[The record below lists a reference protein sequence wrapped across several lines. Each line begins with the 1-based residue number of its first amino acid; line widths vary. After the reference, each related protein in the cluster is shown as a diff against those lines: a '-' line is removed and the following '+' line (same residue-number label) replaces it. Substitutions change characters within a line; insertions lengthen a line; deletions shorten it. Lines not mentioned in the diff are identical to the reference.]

1 MQLDTDKDEYH
12 KTMTNSEKYTE
23 IYFRAHFSFESE
35 IQRNERK
42 KLKERISE
50 WARKRRKYLKIREK
64 EENSNK
70 MEQKW
75 RIKAKLRMKS
85 YSAWWDILNMNT
97 EKGEKRNESTN
108 EIDESNQNRKTWIRL
123 TLSSTQGK
131 NAQEK
136 ESFSKIKSRPSKKH
150 YCFPAKTIRNRDT
163 HKKLSIFNRGK

>member
-108 EIDESNQNRKTWIRL
+108 KIDESNQNRKTWMSTNIKFNSRKKCSRKRVFL
-123 TLSSTQGK
+123 KDKVSSIQETLLLSSENYK
-131 NAQEK
+131 KPRHAQ
-136 ESFSKIKSRPSKKH
+136 
-150 YCFPAKTIRNRDT
+150 KTVYI
-163 HKKLSIFNRGK
+163 